1 MTRCRIQYTHE
12 TISARSSSRRF
23 APSIAAAPHLD
34 ALCAATID
42 RRRARALASR
52 ARVESRARRRLR
64 GRDDA
69 TTRERRRDD
78 G

>member
-1 MTRCRIQYTHE
+1 LVSYTVYTRDHQCAIVVASVR
-12 TISARSSSRRF
+12 AVDRRGAASRR
-23 APSIAAAPHLD
+23 AR
-34 ALCAATID
+34 AATID

-52 ARVESRARRRLR
+52 ARVESLARRRLR